1 MKLNTMTTMRRKRR
15 FSILLG
21 VGMLAALP
29 SCQRYITVAEG
40 LRALTRGQGAG
51 GSAK

>member
-1 MKLNTMTTMRRKRR
+1 MKLNTMTTMRGKRR

-29 SCQRYITVAEG
+29 SCQRYITVAGRAEG
-40 LRALTRGQGAG
+40 FDQGARCWW
-51 GSAK
+51 